1 MSIIAGFVVPH
12 APILVKEV
20 GKGEENKVIKT
31 VESYKAVAKD
41 IAKLKP
47 DTIII
52 SSPHAE
58 AYSDYFSIA
67 GTKTGYGSLANF
79 NAPEVMI
86 NVNYDTEL
94 TDLIEKLSQEISFP
108 AGKLGENSRTDFS
121 SDHGSLVPLYF
132 INQEYKN
139 YRLVRLGLSG
149 LSIAEHYRM
158 GMIIQKAVEALGRN
172 AVYVASGDLSHCQNK
187 DGPYGFK
194 PCGPQYDKMIM
205 DTLEKA
211 DFRGLLN
218 YDPDFLD
225 EAEVCGHDS
234 FAIMAGA
241 FDRKAVETK
250 VLSHENT
257 FGIGYGVVEYFVK
270 GDDVNRNFYDQYLD
284 DRKELMEKKSK
295 KADIFASLA
304 RRAINYYILNNK
316 PLPLDASIPLELLNQ
331 KAGAFVSIHEDQR
344 LRGCIGTIQPIY
356 PNLAEEI
363 IHNACEAST
372 RDPRFDPILP
382 KELPYLDISVDVLSP
397 FEAISSKKELD
408 PKKYGVIVMNSGRE
422 GLLLPDLEGV
432 DTVDQQIKIAKR
444 KAGIGDDEEVKL
456 FRFTSRRHV

>member
-1 MSIIAGFVVPH
+1 M
-12 APILVKEV
+12 
-20 GKGEENKVIKT
+20 EE
-31 VESYKAVAKD
+31 
-41 IAKLKP
+41 
-47 DTIII
+47 
-52 SSPHAE
+52 
-58 AYSDYFSIA
+58 
-67 GTKTGYGSLANF
+67 
-79 NAPEVMI
+79 
-86 NVNYDTEL
+86 
-94 TDLIEKLSQEISFP
+94 
-108 AGKLGENSRTDFS
+108 
-121 SDHGSLVPLYF
+121 
-132 INQEYKN
+132 
-139 YRLVRLGLSG
+139 
-149 LSIAEHYRM
+149 
-158 GMIIQKAVEALGRN
+158 
-172 AVYVASGDLSHCQNK
+172 
-187 DGPYGFK
+187 
-194 PCGPQYDKMIM
+194 
-205 DTLEKA
+205 
-211 DFRGLLN
+211 
-218 YDPDFLD
+218 
-225 EAEVCGHDS
+225 
-234 FAIMAGA
+234 
-241 FDRKAVETK
+241 
-250 VLSHENT
+250 
-257 FGIGYGVVEYFVK
+257 
-270 GDDVNRNFYDQYLD
+270 
-284 DRKELMEKKSK
+284 KSK